1 MHSTVTWACEHFQDY
16 LVGLC
21 FQVETDH
28 KRLVPLLS
36 TKPLDQLPIRVQ
48 RFRLQMMRFEYVIT
62 HVLGKQLQIAD
73 ALSRSPVSLATDA
86 YYELQRDVNAYVD
99 LLVQTL
105 PTSDHQLQVVK
116 NAQANDETCTQIKS
130 YCLNGWPDHTRLQ
143 GTLKRYLPV
152 KDELSVTSGLLLR
165 DNRLVILQSL

>member
-1 MHSTVTWACEHFQDY
+1 MVS
-16 LVGLC
+16 
-21 FQVETDH
+21 
-28 KRLVPLLS
+28 S
-36 TKPLDQLPIRVQ
+36 
-48 RFRLQMMRFEYVIT
+48 
-62 HVLGKQLQIAD
+62 KQLQIAD

-86 YYELQRDVNAYVD
+86 YYELQGDVIAYVD

-116 NAQANDETCTQIKS
+116 NAQANDGTCTQIKS

-143 GTLKRYLPV
+143 GILKKYRPV
-152 KDELSVTSGLLLR
+152 KGELSVTSGLLLR